1 MKKITKT
8 IIALSVLV
16 GLASCAKEQAPVTPE
31 TENNGMIALTLT
43 AGQANSETRAAI
55 DGSDSKVINWSAEDA
70 ISVFDG
76 DNNNREFTL
85 KDEDA
90 GKTTG
95 TFTGAVTKT
104 STSGYTALYPYQSG
118 ASYDG
123 SKISG
128 VVLSAAQTATAGS
141 FDPKAA
147 LMYAQSTT
155 EDGNL
160 EFKNIVG
167 YVKFTTDFECK
178 QITLVSKTSTD
189 VLAGTAEITPG
200 AVQLV
205 SATSGTSSQVSLTAA
220 SGNIAAG
227 TYYIALLPGTING
240 FRLIFT
246 MTDDSRKYK
255 ESSNGLVIKSNGV
268 KKLGTI
274 SDNADLSAYTN
285 LSSSGTANCYL
296 IQGKGDY
303 MFKAVQGN
311 SATSVGTVASVAV
324 LWESFGNATSIKEGD
339 IIAKGLSS
347 YNDGYILFSTPAT
360 FAEGNAVIAAKDASG
375 VILWSWHIWCATEKW
390 KEQTY
395 WDKDDHNKSAGTMM
409 DRNLGATTANVGELG
424 SFGLFYQWGRKDPF
438 LGCRS
443 FTSAFNNYVLST
455 GTWKND
461 GTTISAKLATQ
472 NPTTFY
478 INYSNVMPN
487 GSWASKKTTQDPCPA
502 GWRVPDGYTTSG
514 VWAKASSTT
523 SGTFANYGINFG
535 GVFGSDETIW
545 YPAAGYLQYDQRY
558 LYDIGKKGNYWSATP
573 HSYDKQ
579 RAYFFKFD
587 SAGIYYDAY
596 DYRSAGKSVRCCQE

>member
-1 MKKITKT
+1 MKKITNT

-31 TENNGMIALTLT
+31 TENNGMISLTLT

-55 DGSDSKVINWSAEDA
+55 SSTDSKVINWSKDDK

-76 DNNNREFTL
+76 DKNNREFTL
-85 KDEDA
+85 KDDDA

-104 STSGYTALYPYQSG
+104 STSGYTALYPYQSS

-147 LMYAQSTT
+147 LMYAKSTT
-155 EDGNL
+155 ADGAL

-200 AVQLV
+200 ADQLV
-205 SATSGTSSQVSLTAA
+205 SATSGTSSQVTLTAA

-255 ESSNGLVIKSNGV
+255 ESSNGLEIKSNGV

-274 SDNADLSAYTN
+274 SDNNLSAYTN

-311 SATSVGTVASVAV
+311 STTSVGTVASVAV
-324 LWESFGNATSIKEGD
+324 LWESFGTATSPKEGD

-360 FAEGNAVIAAKDASG
+360 FADGNAVIAAKDASG
-375 VILWSWHIWCATEKW
+375 TILWSWHIWCASGGYNP
-390 KEQTY
+390 QAY
-395 WDKDDHNKSAGTMM
+395 NNSAGTMM
-409 DRNLGATTANVGELG
+409 DRNLGATSATAGEVGSLG
-424 SFGLFYQWGRKDPF
+424 LLYQWGRKDPF
-438 LGCRS
+438 LGS
-443 FTSAFNNYVLST
+443 SSVSSSTKAAST
-455 GTWKND
+455 GTWDTPKD
-461 GTTISAKLATQ
+461 DATSSDSAIQ
-472 NPTTFY
+472 NPMTFY
-478 INYSNVMPN
+478 TNYASY
-487 GSWASKKTTQDPCPA
+487 GDWASDKTKYDPCPA
-502 GWRVPDGYTTSG
+502 GWRVPDGGTTG
-514 VWAKASSTT
+514 IWAKASGQT
-523 SGTFANYGINFG
+523 SQFSITAGSYGLNFG
-535 GVFGSDETIW
+535 NTFGSDATIW
-545 YPAAGYLQYDQRY
+545 YPASGILGLSGGVLRNV
-558 LYDIGKKGNYWSATP
+558 GNNGVYWSVTP
-573 HSYDKQ
+573 YSSNNNYAYCLYFSSDGAVIPSNGNNRSNG
-579 RAYFFKFD
+579 RA
-587 SAGIYYDAY
+587 
-596 DYRSAGKSVRCCQE
+596 VRCFKE